1 MHTGSTHTLIC
12 VSSLSN
18 VLFIMQKLVIHSDKK
33 CITVHSLTVL
43 LITSLLS
50 GVTTSFVDFTT
61 KDRIYKNNILMSLFD
76 DFIFYFLNNNFK
88 LCTKRFGQQQPV
100 LCLISHIR
108 FSQWLHTQLQDSK
121 TSERSWTGDHDT
133 KWWWLM
139 FSITSLVFFPPKS
152 TSSS

>member
-1 MHTGSTHTLIC
+1 MSILVCVYSSIGKCTLAALTHTLNC
-12 VSSLSN
+12 SLVSN
-18 VLFIMQKLVIHSDKK
+18 VLFIMQTLVIHSDKK
-33 CITVHSLTVL
+33 CITAHSLPVL

-50 GVTTSFVDFTT
+50 GVTTSFVDFTI

-108 FSQWLHTQLQDSK
+108 SSQ
-121 TSERSWTGDHDT
+121 
-133 KWWWLM
+133 
-139 FSITSLVFFPPKS
+139 
-152 TSSS
+152 